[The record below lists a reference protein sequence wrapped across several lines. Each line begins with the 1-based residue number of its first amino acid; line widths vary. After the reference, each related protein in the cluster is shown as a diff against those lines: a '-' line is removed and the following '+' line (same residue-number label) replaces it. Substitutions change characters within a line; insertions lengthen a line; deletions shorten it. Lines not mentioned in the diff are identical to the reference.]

1 MMGTLIERPTINQI
15 FEHKYSSLLRM
26 CDEELNA
33 VKRLF
38 VYQQSLQSTS
48 GPILN
53 KNMPKVA
60 GMLRWS
66 QELRERTE
74 LTMEKLKTIQHR
86 LASLTLSYTY
96 IHIQCMYM
104 YTATRTYMY
113 EECSTCSC
121 SYMYIY
127 ADCIVQIR
135 SNP

>member
-1 MMGTLIERPTINQI
+1 MMGTLIERPAINHI
-15 FEHKYSSLLRM
+15 FEHKYSSLLLM

-38 VYQQSLQSTS
+38 DSQQLLQSTS
-48 GPILN
+48 GPTIN

-86 LASLTLSYTY
+86 LAPLHYLY
-96 IHIQCMYM
+96 IHVHVGRV
-104 YTATRTYMY
+104 T
-113 EECSTCSC
+113 
-121 SYMYIY
+121 
-127 ADCIVQIR
+127 
-135 SNP
+135 